1 MNVSR
6 PTGNRTGLFPD
17 ALPLLKARGS
27 DASASVNLR
36 AGVTT
41 AFWVT
46 TVLTDDVAKA
56 QARGGCDVQG
66 SVEARAGSES
76 LGRLP
81 LCITARSFSGPC
93 YSRPSVVRCTSSEQ
107 RPLTRRVLRAV
118 ANRTLV
124 TDSAF
129 NGLETHAELAEANWT
144 RFQKEL
150 YAGEHHRRLQTVVSR
165 CVAHTDGAVCRRRS
179 EGGGALGLV

>member
-1 MNVSR
+1 MQFEVRQVVHVNVSR

-17 ALPLLKARGS
+17 ALPLLKPRGS

-46 TVLTDDVAKA
+46 TVLTDDVAQA

-81 LCITARSFSGPC
+81 LCITARSFAS
-93 YSRPSVVRCTSSEQ
+93 
-107 RPLTRRVLRAV
+107 
-118 ANRTLV
+118 
-124 TDSAF
+124 
-129 NGLETHAELAEANWT
+129 
-144 RFQKEL
+144 K
-150 YAGEHHRRLQTVVSR
+150 
-165 CVAHTDGAVCRRRS
+165 
-179 EGGGALGLV
+179 